1 MKTIAENMEN
11 TTEIKKSLFI
21 CRLFPVKN
29 MTEVKD
35 LIKTISTKHNDATHN
50 CSAFLVEGIESFDD
64 DGEPG
69 GTAGKPML
77 NVLKQN
83 KLDNILA
90 IVTRYFGG
98 IKLGSGGLVRAYTK
112 SIQETIAISKIIHL
126 YSYNLY
132 ELSFDYSIL
141 KVVTNEIRKNSFKI
155 LKKDYDENVHFQI
168 AINKNNQNLEG
179 LRSKLGDSLSIN
191 FIGEEYLNLE
201 K

>member
-1 MKTIAENMEN
+1 MKTISENVEN
-11 TTEIKKSLFI
+11 TIEIKKSLFI

-29 MTEVKD
+29 IVEVKNC
-35 LIKTISTKHNDATHN
+35 IKAISTKHDDATHN
-50 CSAFLVEGIESFDD
+50 CRAFLVEGIESFDD

-98 IKLGSGGLVRAYTK
+98 IKLGSGGLVRAYSK
-112 SIQETIAISKIIHL
+112 SVQETIAISKIIHL
-126 YSYNLY
+126 HSYNIY

-141 KVVTNEIRKNSFKI
+141 KVLTNEIRRNSFQI
-155 LKKDYDENVHFQI
+155 LKKDYDENVHFQV
-168 AINKNNQNLEG
+168 AINKDNQNLEN
-179 LRSKLGDSLSIN
+179 LRSKLGDSLNIN